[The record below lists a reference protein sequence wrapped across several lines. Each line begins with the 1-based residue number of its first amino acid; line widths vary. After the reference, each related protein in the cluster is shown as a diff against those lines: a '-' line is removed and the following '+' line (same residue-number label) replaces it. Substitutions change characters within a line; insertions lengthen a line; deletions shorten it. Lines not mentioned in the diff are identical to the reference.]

1 MDIKDSRD
9 YGLPVMTSVLYFA
22 PSPRMSEKYC
32 DQHVCLSYCLSL
44 HLHVSKTTCPYF
56 TKFSEHITLAV
67 A

>member
-32 DQHVCLSYCLSL
+32 DQHVCLFVCLL
-44 HLHVSKTTCPYF
+44 AYLKMAKFHQMFCTCN
-56 TKFSEHITLAV
+56 L
-67 A
+67 